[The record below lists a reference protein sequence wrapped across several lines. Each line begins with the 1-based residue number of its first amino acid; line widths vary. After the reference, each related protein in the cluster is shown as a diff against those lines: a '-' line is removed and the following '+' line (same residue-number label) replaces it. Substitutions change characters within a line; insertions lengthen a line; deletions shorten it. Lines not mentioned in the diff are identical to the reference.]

1 MSGTTTSTP
10 QRLFGIA
17 LGADG
22 RGAMLVAATGLLIV
36 HALSEAAIPVIIGA
50 TIDRAVVPSDPVA
63 LGVWIGILV
72 GTFLVLT
79 VSYQSASRLMVSIY
93 GHGEQALRHLTLSR
107 MLRPQLSRQ
116 NLSAGEALTV
126 VTSDTYRVAG
136 VAWSVAQQSATIA
149 AIIGAALAMS
159 VISPVAT
166 IVVFVSTIGMMLV
179 MRVVSR
185 PLERRGFAEQRAAT
199 EAGAVAADFMSG
211 FRVLVGIG
219 GRAEAVH
226 RYDAAS
232 DVSRRAATAAGRSL
246 ALFDAVSG
254 TLAAFVMAALV
265 GLSAWFAADGRISIG
280 ELVTV
285 LGLAQFISGYLAQAG
300 SFPSNWIHKLASAK
314 RLAAVVDAD
323 DLLQASGRLG
333 GPSGLGPATDIVL
346 SFRPEHQD
354 RPVDVRA
361 GELLGVRPPDS
372 DTARALSRL
381 LGMRTPAERGSVS
394 LAVDGRLVD
403 QLDLDP
409 VAYRR
414 RVVAPPHGQRIMS
427 GTLAEA
433 VRGHDATGDPDAVF
447 VGMAALDDA
456 VVQLGGWS
464 SPVGEAGRRLSGG
477 QRQRVGIARA
487 LHAGADVLVLDE
499 PTSAVDVLTET
510 RIARALAAHEG
521 TVVVITTSPVL
532 LNACDR
538 VVELTPG
545 SETRHD

>member
-1 MSGTTTSTP
+1 
-10 QRLFGIA
+10 
-17 LGADG
+17 
-22 RGAMLVAATGLLIV
+22 
-36 HALSEAAIPVIIGA
+36 
-50 TIDRAVVPSDPVA
+50 
-63 LGVWIGILV
+63 
-72 GTFLVLT
+72 
-79 VSYQSASRLMVSIY
+79 
-93 GHGEQALRHLTLSR
+93 
-107 MLRPQLSRQ
+107 
-116 NLSAGEALTV
+116 
-126 VTSDTYRVAG
+126 
-136 VAWSVAQQSATIA
+136 
-149 AIIGAALAMS
+149 
-159 VISPVAT
+159 
-166 IVVFVSTIGMMLV
+166 
-179 MRVVSR
+179 
-185 PLERRGFAEQRAAT
+185 
-199 EAGAVAADFMSG
+199 
-211 FRVLVGIG
+211 
-219 GRAEAVH
+219 
-226 RYDAAS
+226 
-232 DVSRRAATAAGRSL
+232 
-246 ALFDAVSG
+246 
-254 TLAAFVMAALV
+254 
-265 GLSAWFAADGRISIG
+265 
-280 ELVTV
+280 
-285 LGLAQFISGYLAQAG
+285 
-300 SFPSNWIHKLASAK
+300 
-314 RLAAVVDAD
+314 
-323 DLLQASGRLG
+323 
-333 GPSGLGPATDIVL
+333 
-346 SFRPEHQD
+346 
-354 RPVDVRA
+354 VDVRA

-433 VRGHDATGDPDAVF
+433 VRGHDVTGDPDAVF

-510 RIARALAAHEG
+510 RIARALAAHDG